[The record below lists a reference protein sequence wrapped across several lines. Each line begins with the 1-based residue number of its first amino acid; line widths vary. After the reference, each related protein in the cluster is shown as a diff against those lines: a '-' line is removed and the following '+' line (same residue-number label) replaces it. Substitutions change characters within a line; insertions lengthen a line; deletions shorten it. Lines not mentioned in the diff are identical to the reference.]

1 MIYITTANLAEA
13 RRARR
18 IQFSGLATEFE
29 LEGATYVGVVLAVSK
44 SEASE
49 QVWTI
54 KFSPRSSVQRVS
66 TRKPRA
72 VSHSVQLLAE

>member
-29 LEGATYVGVVLAVSK
+29 LDGATYVGVVLAVSK
-44 SEASE
+44 SKESE
-49 QVWTI
+49 QSWTI
-54 KFSPRSSVQRVS
+54 KFAPSSSVQRVS
-66 TRKPRA
+66 TRKPR
-72 VSHSVQLLAE
+72 VISRSVQLPAE